1 MAADLAVALTF
12 ARSGWVYFRTIAHLV
27 RTAIFYRTRW
37 RGNRSRKSVTVILL
51 AVNHIHIPSALRRA
65 VAANALVLLL
75 AACGAEGGASG
86 NPPPPPV
93 SVSKPLVRETVEWDE
108 YTGRFQA
115 TEDVEVRAR
124 VSGYLASINFSDGD
138 TVKKGD
144 LLFVID
150 QRPFRIALDRAQA
163 ELVSA
168 RSQLDLAVRDLA
180 RAEALFTRGN
190 ISERVLDERRQA
202 RRSGEAALSVAE
214 SAVRDAKLNLE
225 FTEVRAPVAGRASRY
240 QVSVGNLISG
250 GTADSTLLTTVVSL
264 NPIHFYFDADEA
276 AYLKYTRLSKD
287 GSRPSSRDAPNEVD
301 VALQDEDGFP
311 HKGRMDFVDNRVD
324 RSTGTV
330 QARAIFENPDGV
342 LLPGMFGRLRLIG
355 SGKYNAMLL
364 PDSSIGSDQSRK
376 FVYVVG
382 ADGTVAYRPVTL
394 GPLSNGLRIIR
405 SGVTKDD
412 LVIVSGLQRTRPGG
426 KVTVQPVSI
435 DKPADG
441 LAGGT

>member
-1 MAADLAVALTF
+1 M
-12 ARSGWVYFRTIAHLV
+12 
-27 RTAIFYRTRW
+27 
-37 RGNRSRKSVTVILL
+37 ILL
-51 AVNHIHIPSALRRA
+51 AVSRIQIPWALRHA
-65 VAANALVLLL
+65 VAASALALLL
-75 AACGAEGGASG
+75 AACGAEGGPSG

-115 TEDVEVRAR
+115 TEDVDVRAR
-124 VSGYLASINFSDGD
+124 VSGYLASINFGDGD

-163 ELVSA
+163 ELLSA
-168 RSQLDLAVRDLA
+168 KSQLELAVRDLA

-202 RRSGEAALSVAE
+202 KRSGEAAVTVAE

-311 HKGRMDFVDNRVD
+311 HKGHMDFVDNRVD

-330 QARAIFENPDGV
+330 QARAIFENADGV

-355 SGKYNAMLL
+355 SGKYNAVLL

-382 ADGTVAYRPVTL
+382 ADGTVAYRPVAL

-412 LVIVSGLQRTRPGG
+412 VVIVSGLQRTRPGG
-426 KVTVQPVSI
+426 KVTAQPVAI
-435 DKPADG
+435 DKPAGG
-441 LAGGT
+441 LAGGS